1 MRHKR
6 TPKDVCGEA
15 KPRVSR
21 RKITDSFKGSP
32 IWLLVFISSATHYL
46 EVSQHLSQNSR
57 CPAEKKAHV
66 HLTLQG
72 IKLVLQVGTVEV
84 LLTDTLVSGQLYLQP
99 PSQNP
104 ILSPPIVTLHFYIPV
119 SGQLL
124 LDTFFVSRGCPV
136 T

>member
-6 TPKDVCGEA
+6 TPKDVCREA

-32 IWLLVFISSATHYL
+32 IWLLVFISSATHFL
-46 EVSQHLSQNSR
+46 EVSQNSR
-57 CPAEKKAHV
+57 CPAEKNLKAHV

-84 LLTDTLVSGQLYLQP
+84 LPTDTLVSGQLYIQP